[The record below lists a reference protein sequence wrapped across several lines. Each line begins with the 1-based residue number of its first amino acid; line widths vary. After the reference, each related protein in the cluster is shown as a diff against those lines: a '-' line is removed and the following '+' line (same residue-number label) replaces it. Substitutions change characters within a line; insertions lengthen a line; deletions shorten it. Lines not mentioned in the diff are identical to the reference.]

1 MTSNKTFSPVPV
13 PALYS
18 RSSGSSIAAR
28 RFVNI
33 VPVRASLAVPQ
44 TRGEAGHGTNGSGVR
59 APASTHRCH
68 LLLTLGEPLERDWL
82 VASPRP
88 LSPEQRLQTLPAPED
103 EARPRPQWARARRVQ
118 SP

>member
-1 MTSNKTFSPVPV
+1 MTSNKPFSPVSV

-88 LSPEQRLQTLPAPED
+88 PPPVLVVTIPPIVPASYLAHGP
-103 EARPRPQWARARRVQ
+103 PPGVWGG
-118 SP
+118 